1 MARRKRTR
9 GSVEYQSLFFGIR
22 RWHASGSCY
31 RDIRHDKTGR
41 FQGCET
47 WHHLQVE
54 IDAEPLVP
62 VHSASGEVPV
72 ARAELSLVAHA
83 EANREGRVV
92 SGGIDYSDGGGYF
105 EYRRDEGGF
114 LRGYLTFAFETLEPL
129 LSVLA
134 ANRRVVITTHGPV
147 LYRRRA
153 LIGSL
158 GWYTTGHPTLD
169 DEWPTGPGDVSNPS

>member
-1 MARRKRTR
+1 MARRKLTR
-9 GSVEYQSLFFGIR
+9 RPVEYRSLFFGIQ

-31 RDIRHDKTGR
+31 RDIRQDKAGR
-41 FQGCET
+41 FEGCET
-47 WHHLQVE
+47 WHHLEVE

-62 VHSASGEVPV
+62 VHSASEEVPV

-105 EYRRDEGGF
+105 EYRRDEGGL
-114 LRGYLTFAFETLEPL
+114 LRGNLTFAFETLEPL
-129 LSVLA
+129 LSLLA
-134 ANRRVVITTHGPV
+134 ADRRVVITTHGPV
-147 LYRRRA
+147 LYRRQA

-158 GWYTTGHPTLD
+158 GWYTAGHPTLD